1 VEGRENNSEISF
13 YSNYIFYF
21 SYIFLFSLTFLQ
33 QNTSL
38 FIALD
43 MTLKI
48 RTVIKT
54 KQNSKQLKTQY

>member
-1 VEGRENNSEISF
+1 MIDLGEGRENNSEISF

-21 SYIFLFSLTFLQ
+21 SYTFSLLLLAYNR
-33 QNTSL
+33 NTSL

-48 RTVIKT
+48 RNK
-54 KQNSKQLKTQY
+54 KQNSKQHPFS

>member
-21 SYIFLFSLTFLQ
+21 SYTIFFSFAFLQ

-38 FIALD
+38 FIALE

-48 RTVIKT
+48 RNKNI
-54 KQNSKQLKTQY
+54 